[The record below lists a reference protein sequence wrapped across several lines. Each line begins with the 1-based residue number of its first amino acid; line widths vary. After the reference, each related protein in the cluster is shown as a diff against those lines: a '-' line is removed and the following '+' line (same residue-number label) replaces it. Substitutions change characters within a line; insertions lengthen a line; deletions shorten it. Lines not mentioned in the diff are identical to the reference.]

1 MEATLMARV
10 LTQRRELLGHDRWS
24 RRELEVYQ
32 AGALR
37 DLRAFAMERSAF
49 YRRFHAGLDR
59 RPLHELPILT
69 KAQLV
74 ESYDALVTDPR
85 LKLAELEAQLP
96 ELGARPYLGQYRVA
110 ATSGTTGRR
119 AIFVWDPRE
128 WATVMA
134 SYARPYAWA
143 GLKPGPF
150 QQRKMAVVSSR
161 SPWHQSSVVAASAN
175 SRFLPT
181 LRLDATEPLSEICSQ
196 LDAFQPDGLV
206 TYATISG
213 ALAEEQ
219 LAGRLHIRPQ
229 AVMCASEVLAPGVR
243 RRVREAFGVEPFDVY
258 AATETATI
266 ASECERHQ
274 GLHLY
279 EDLVITEVVD
289 ERGMPVPP
297 GTYGAR
303 VLVTVLFSST
313 LPLIRYEMSDSP
325 AVALQS
331 CPCGRPYATLMGV
344 QGRADET
351 LHLPGPVHP
360 VVFHQ
365 LLEGVAGHGWQVV
378 LEDERL
384 RIDVITDGQLES
396 QALADKVEGEL
407 KRLGLRPP
415 PVVVQR
421 VQAIRRGAT
430 GKAPLVRSERRQP

>member
-1 MEATLMARV
+1 
-10 LTQRRELLGHDRWS
+10 
-24 RRELEVYQ
+24 VYQ

-37 DLRAFAMERSAF
+37 DLRAFAMERSPF

-74 ESYDALVTDPR
+74 EAYDELVTDPR
-85 LKLAELEAQLP
+85 LKLSELEAQLP
-96 ELGARPYLGQYRVA
+96 ELGAERYLGQYRVA

-134 SYARPYAWA
+134 SYSRPYAWA
-143 GLKPGPF
+143 GIKPGPF
-150 QQRKMAVVSSR
+150 QRRKMAVVSSR
-161 SPWHQSSVVAASAN
+161 TPWHQSSVVAASAH

-181 LRLDATEPLSEICSQ
+181 LRLDATDPLSETCSK
-196 LDAFQPDGLV
+196 LDEFQPDGLV

-219 LAGRLHIRPQ
+219 LAGRLNIRPQ

-243 RRVREAFGVEPFDVY
+243 RRVREA
-258 AATETATI
+258 
-266 ASECERHQ
+266 
-274 GLHLY
+274 
-279 EDLVITEVVD
+279 
-289 ERGMPVPP
+289 
-297 GTYGAR
+297 
-303 VLVTVLFSST
+303 
-313 LPLIRYEMSDSP
+313 
-325 AVALQS
+325 
-331 CPCGRPYATLMGV
+331 CGRPYATLMGV

-365 LLEGVAGHGWQVV
+365 LLEGITGHGWQVV

-384 RIDVITDGQLES
+384 HIDVITDGPLES
-396 QALADKVEGEL
+396 QALADRVEREL
-407 KRLGLRPP
+407 TRLGLRPP

-421 VQAIRRGAT
+421 VDAIARGAT
-430 GKAPLVRSERRQP
+430 GKAPLVRSERTRR